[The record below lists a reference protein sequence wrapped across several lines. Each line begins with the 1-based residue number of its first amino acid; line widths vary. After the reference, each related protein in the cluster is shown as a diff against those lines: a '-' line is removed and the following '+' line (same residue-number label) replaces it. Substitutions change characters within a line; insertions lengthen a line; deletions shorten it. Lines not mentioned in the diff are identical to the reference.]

1 MFERMRTLR
10 GTLSG
15 IILAAAL
22 VPCLLT
28 ASYLIER
35 FRTVSQT
42 ATVGA
47 LEQVAQFLT
56 NDVERDYQLLF
67 ATIEQLSSD
76 PDIIYAAYTGAFG
89 AKAQQK
95 LEKIR
100 QIHPSAFGLLI
111 VDALGWPV
119 EVAPTSLEL
128 LELDPIAPQL
138 DSFFNDRSGINAD
151 VLDIDHGRFVDR
163 IYQLQS
169 RDPQHQIELAS
180 DHLFMV
186 LSPLWMSAADKEEMH
201 ELVGALVVLIPV
213 HSLLQTAEQRLAYA
227 EDMGISILDVTMNG
241 ASVLKTT
248 LDREMLDRHLQL
260 KVPLE
265 VEHTDAT
272 IELTLGVERIS
283 ALQQVEALRTE
294 LWAIVVGLII
304 IFGSAAYIGSRYLVH
319 PIMVVNQLV
328 SSYASG
334 DYSNK
339 SLKLSFRELQQ
350 MAYVLEQ
357 MAQRIVDDQHQLEQR
372 VKERTFELQN
382 TNEELRHTMEQ
393 LKATQTQLVEA
404 EKMSQ
409 LGQLVAGVA
418 HEINTPVGVA
428 VTAATLLERQTED
441 LEHHVEEESLTKRR
455 LQEYVT
461 STLQTSEMVR
471 SNLQRAANLIRNFKE
486 VAADQSSE
494 HLRKFGLLE
503 YVNSLIKSLQPE
515 LKGYQLDIDVDGD
528 ETLVLD
534 SYPGAYSQVL
544 TNLIMNSLKHG
555 FYRDKHH
562 HINICFE
569 VHDQQLLLKYRD
581 DGRGIDA
588 VTLPR
593 IFDPFF
599 TTQRTSGGTGL
610 GLHIVYNVVSQKLG
624 GTIEVHSDVGDG
636 VEFIMRMPLPL
647 PQRHD
652 AKLG

>member
-1 MFERMRTLR
+1 MFEWRRTLR

-22 VPCLLT
+22 LPCLLT

-47 LEQVAQFLT
+47 LEQVARFLT

-67 ATIEQLSSD
+67 ATVEQLSSD

-95 LEKIR
+95 LEKVR
-100 QIHPSAFGLLI
+100 QIHPAAHGLVI
-111 VDALGWPV
+111 VDAFGWPV

-128 LELDPIAPQL
+128 LELEPISPQL
-138 DSFFNDRSGINAD
+138 NTFFTDRSALNAD
-151 VLDIDHGRFVDR
+151 VLDIDNGQFVQQ

-169 RDPQHQIELAS
+169 RDQKEQVELTS
-180 DHLFMV
+180 NHLFMV
-186 LSPLWMSAADKEEMH
+186 LSPLWMSAADKEELH
-201 ELVGALVVLIPV
+201 ELVGALVVLMPV
-213 HSLLQTAEQRLAYA
+213 HSLINAAEKRLGYA
-227 EDMGISILDVTMNG
+227 QDMGISILDVSMDGQSLLQTQ
-241 ASVLKTT
+241 
-248 LDREMLDRHLQL
+248 LDRSTLDRHLQI
-260 KVPLE
+260 KVQLE
-265 VEHTDAT
+265 LEYTEAT

-294 LWAIVVGLII
+294 LWAIVAGLII
-304 IFGSAAYIGSRYLVH
+304 IFGGVAYLGARHLVQ

-328 SSYASG
+328 SSYANG
-334 DYSNK
+334 DYSKK

-350 MAYVLEQ
+350 MATVLEQ

-372 VKERTFELQN
+372 VKARTSELQT
-382 TNEELRHTMEQ
+382 TNEELRHTMDQ
-393 LKATQTQLVEA
+393 LKAAQHQLVEA

-428 VTAATLLERQTED
+428 VTAATLLERQAQD
-441 LEHHVEEESLTKRR
+441 LEQHVAEESLTRR
-455 LQEYVT
+455 ALEEYVS

-494 HLRKFGLLE
+494 HLRQFGLLD

-515 LKGYQLDIDVDGD
+515 LKGYQLDISVDGD
-528 ETLVLD
+528 ETLQLH

-562 HINICFE
+562 HIQISFE
-569 VHDQQLLLKYRD
+569 VHEQHLLLKYRD

-624 GTIEVHSDVGDG
+624 GTIEVHSDIGDG
-636 VEFIMRMPLPL
+636 VEFNMRMPLAL
-647 PQRHD
+647 PNRND
-652 AKLG
+652 AK